1 METGKTVRVTEMARI
16 ASISKS
22 AVTQALKN
30 DFGLNNGRIYGVE
43 PEIVQD
49 FLIRKGYED
58 FYKSGLFV
66 ISTQT
71 GGSGKT
77 STTAYIATAARRMTS
92 RKDAIV
98 MIDCDSQASLSIL
111 TTGAPAGVG
120 EPVLNTYIH
129 DNCSHTD
136 LLTDVGENMFVV
148 RSNLQNLYNDR
159 SLSDVKSVRHTMSRL
174 VSKLTETLGRNT
186 KIFVDTPPQLSAVS
200 QSFLLACADIDHGY
214 LLVPV
219 RPDNFGIVGAN
230 ICISESLDTLK
241 ALKVEDSVKI
251 VCFLSAHKSTTASS
265 ITALKDVLEDD
276 VLKDYISPV
285 MVRYSEELPKS
296 TFGNGGVF
304 NETRNIKKIGSD
316 YTDLLLTTMGWE
328 LPN

>member
-16 ASISKS
+16 ANISKS
-22 AVTQALKN
+22 AVTQTLKN
-30 DFGLNNGRIYGVE
+30 DFGLNTGRIYGVE
-43 PEIVQD
+43 PEIAQE
-49 FLIRKGYED
+49 FFTKKGYKD

-77 STTAYIATAARRMTS
+77 STTAYLATAARRMTN
-92 RKDAIV
+92 RKHAIV

-111 TTGAPAGVG
+111 TTGAPASVG
-120 EPVLNTYIH
+120 EPVLNSFIH
-129 DNCSHTD
+129 DKCSHAD
-136 LLTDVGENMFVV
+136 LLTDVGENMFVI

-159 SLSDVKSVRHTMSRL
+159 SLSDVKSVRHKMSELVSRL
-174 VSKLTETLGRNT
+174 IDSLGENT

-200 QSFLLACADIDHGY
+200 QSFLLACTDIDHGY

-219 RPDNFGIVGAN
+219 RPDNFGIIGAS
-230 ICISESLDTLK
+230 ICITESLDTLK
-241 ALKVEDSVKI
+241 ALKVEEDVKI
-251 VCFLSAHKSTTASS
+251 VCFLSAHKATTASS
-265 ITALKDVLEDD
+265 ITTLKDVLEND
-276 VLKDYISPV
+276 VLKNYISPV

-296 TFGNGGVF
+296 TFGNSGVF